1 MTRPNQRG
9 SRVRTYYGLFLEIGL
24 TLALILLVT
33 ATRIDFTPQNDGI
46 EVRLQTQEVV
56 EMEEITQTEQ
66 QTEPPPPPKAPVP
79 VEVPDN
85 TVVDQENVNF
95 DATLDLSASL
105 DTTAGPPRANGPE
118 PPTTGEEPSDEIFV
132 VVEEQPELIGGM
144 AALQQEIDYPSFAEK
159 AGIEGRVFV
168 EFVVD
173 EEGNVQ
179 NPTITRGVHKLLNKE
194 ALRVVKE
201 MTFRPG
207 KQRGTSVKV
216 QMTLPVNFELKEGP
230 PPSEQ

>member
-9 SRVRTYYGLFLEIGL
+9 SRFRRYYGLFLEIGL
-24 TLALILLVT
+24 TLTLILLVT
-33 ATRIDFTPQNDGI
+33 AARVDFMAQNDGA

-66 QTEPPPPPKAPVP
+66 HTEQPPPPKAPVP

-85 TVVDQENVNF
+85 TVIDQENVNF

-105 DTTAGPPRANGPE
+105 DTTTGAPTADGPE
-118 PPTTGEEPSDEIFV
+118 PPANEEEPSDEIFV
-132 VVEEQPELIGGM
+132 VVEEQPELVGGM
-144 AALQQEIDYPSFAEK
+144 AALQQEIDYPTFAAK

-173 EEGNVQ
+173 EEGHAQ
-179 NPTITRGVHKLLNKE
+179 NPTVTRGVHKLLNKE

-207 KQRGTSVKV
+207 KQRGTPVKV
-216 QMTLPVNFELKEGP
+216 RMTLPVNFELKEGP